1 MTQNPKDIRLQRH
14 YLIRMA
20 PSHWPFGR
28 FTYLLI
34 FIPRY
39 LRLKGRDGLCA
50 ATWNMLLFRWK
61 KKGITPQEVIDKYDG
76 IIRKSFID
84 FDISFDNYSR
94 TSAKIHDSFR
104 VLPLYMKR
112 WFYRTSN
119 GAIVWCESR
128 SVLSRPF
135 CNRDLPKMWQ
145 WRSLWRPMW
154 KCGSTLNA
162 TDLINPKST
171 ITGDTPVNEIDETL
185 VLPLNRYEDFLKKD
199 SRRT

>member
-1 MTQNPKDIRLQRH
+1 MTQNPKKIYDYSGMPYTNGPTLAIRVYVPSDI
-14 YLIRMA
+14 Y
-20 PSHWPFGR
+20 S
-28 FTYLLI
+28 
-34 FIPRY
+34 RY
-39 LRLKGRDGLCA
+39 LRLRKRCFVCVRQR
-50 ATWNMLLFRWK
+50 TWCCHFDESQK
-61 KKGITPQEVIDKYDG
+61 EGITPQEVIDKYDG
-76 IIRKSFID
+76 IIRIVYWLWYL
-84 FDISFDNYSR
+84 FDNYSR
-94 TSAKIHDSFR
+94 TSAKIHHDTVF
-104 VLPLYMKR
+104 LPLYMKR

-171 ITGDTPVNEIDETL
+171 ITGETPVMKSTKHWFYL
-185 VLPLNRYEDFLKKD
+185 WSLWRFLERMD
-199 SRRT
+199 S